1 LLLLLRVDAL
11 EATIIDGLAGSG
23 AHTHSSLPQGSVL
36 THQTWVSSHLA
47 QREGSLV
54 EEVSCRH
61 ARGVWR

>member
-1 LLLLLRVDAL
+1 
-11 EATIIDGLAGSG
+11 
-23 AHTHSSLPQGSVL
+23 VL